1 MLRTEFTNL
10 ANSTGLNVCLP
21 GFSDWSQ
28 IGYASRLCFASFD
41 PQLYFH
47 PHALELA
54 TDASCVPIA
63 SNKGNGVPVGQ
74 GCRATNATE
83 RQRIAEEVVCPIRW
97 EDATTGFCE
106 CPADS
111 RTRWLADALACAA
124 TGGSL
129 QRRRLYTNS
138 ELVTLW
144 ANAWLIV
151 TSASPS
157 FASNAGLADSLLL
170 VRTHRVVGESSDAAL
185 VHVAEIIAAALQR
198 AEADKSAFCLENDA
212 VAAALLACL
221 RTAGTFTGMAAG
233 LRQHLIAI

>member
-1 MLRTEFTNL
+1 VDGVN
-10 ANSTGLNVCLP
+10 
-21 GFSDWSQ
+21 
-28 IGYASRLCFASFD
+28 
-41 PQLYFH
+41 
-47 PHALELA
+47 HALR
-54 TDASCVPIA
+54 S
-63 SNKGNGVPVGQ
+63 
-74 GCRATNATE
+74 
-83 RQRIAEEVVCPIRW
+83 RIGKAEWKPEAQPP
-97 EDATTGFCE
+97 
-106 CPADS
+106 PADS

-221 RTAGTFTGMAAG
+221 RTAGTFTGTAAG

>member
-63 SNKGNGVPVGQ
+63 SNKRNGVPVGQ

-129 QRRRLYTNS
+129 QWRRLYTNS

-221 RTAGTFTGMAAG
+221 RTAGTFTGTAAG